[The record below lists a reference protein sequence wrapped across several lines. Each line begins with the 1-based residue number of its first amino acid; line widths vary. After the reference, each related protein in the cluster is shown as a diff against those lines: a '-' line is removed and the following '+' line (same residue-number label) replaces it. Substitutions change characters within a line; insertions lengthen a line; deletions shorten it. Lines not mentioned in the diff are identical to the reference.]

1 MKKFIIL
8 ILLIKFSFY
17 NSQNCISYYNLA
29 NKAEY
34 ELFNGSINVA
44 EKIFSKLDKKNGLTA
59 KDNFY
64 LGYIKSKK
72 GDTLNAYKCFVNS
85 ILKYGSAVEWI
96 GKYQNGSKGSFKVP
110 SYQLYK
116 LKRIQDS
123 MYAKKDF
130 KLQAK
135 LNYFDSIDQLNR
147 SYENDY
153 IDIKGDSVLQVELLA
168 FMKKNGIPNV
178 YLYGDMFHTTFLHVY
193 NDYLFKEYEKFLYE
207 EVKKGNLDPYYYC
220 SMVDRYLYSYNKNET
235 KFESYRQVCKD
246 EKCKA
251 KVEKNRKKIGLSSF
265 HKGPNLWPI

>member
-72 GDTLNAYKCFVNS
+72 GDTIAAFNYFINSVKKCGHIS
-85 ILKYGSAVEWI
+85 EWI
-96 GKYQNGSKGSFKVP
+96 VKYQEYNKKIIVSN
-110 SYQLYK
+110 YQLIK
-116 LKRIQDS
+116 LNNIEDS
-123 MYAKKDF
+123 LIASRN
-130 KLQAK
+130 LILIAK

-251 KVEKNRKKIGLSSF
+251 KVEKNRKKIGLSTF